1 MSLPEVIMGLRC
13 LYILLSI
20 PIVLV
25 LVHTIIRI
33 IRYFHKF
40 PMPEFAANIIDNP
53 IRRKF
58 QPPLDTAIRHGI
70 EPGMR
75 LLEVGPGNGTY
86 TIGAAQRVGPDGEV
100 VAIDIQAKMIERV
113 KKRLS
118 LKGIQNVE
126 ASLANVYDLP
136 FEDASFDMVTMIAVI
151 NEIPNIP
158 KALAE
163 FHRVLR
169 PEGRL
174 ATSEILSDP
183 DYPLAKR
190 LTRVIEA
197 ENFRLKSSLG
207 NFFYYTLIF
216 EKDL

>member
-1 MSLPEVIMGLRC
+1 MGLRC

-58 QPPLDTAIRHGI
+58 QPPLETAIRHGI

-86 TIGAAQRVGPDGEV
+86 TIGAAQRVGPDGGV
-100 VAIDIQAKMIERV
+100 VAIDI
-113 KKRLS
+113 
-118 LKGIQNVE
+118 
-126 ASLANVYDLP
+126 
-136 FEDASFDMVTMIAVI
+136 
-151 NEIPNIP
+151 
-158 KALAE
+158 
-163 FHRVLR
+163 
-169 PEGRL
+169 
-174 ATSEILSDP
+174 
-183 DYPLAKR
+183 
-190 LTRVIEA
+190 
-197 ENFRLKSSLG
+197 
-207 NFFYYTLIF
+207 
-216 EKDL
+216 